1 MAYVDERS
9 TVVDASP
16 QRAWDTVV
24 HLGGDER
31 FYAPR
36 ELWRTRGR
44 LERLVG
50 GPGHRISGPGR
61 ALVVG
66 DEMDFWEVVEV
77 HAPRRLR
84 LRALSLLP
92 GTAYLDVEVQA
103 RTRAQGGGTRL
114 TLRTTFEPAGL
125 PGHLFWWAELP
136 AHKVVFALM
145 VRRLASMVADG

>member
-1 MAYVDERS
+1 
-9 TVVDASP
+9 VDASP

-36 ELWRTRGR
+36 QLWRTRGR

-50 GPGHRISGPGR
+50 GPGHRIQGPDR
-61 ALVVG
+61 PLVGG

-77 HAPRRLR
+77 HPPTRLR

-92 GTAYLDVEVQA
+92 GTAHLDVEVGAGADDA
-103 RTRAQGGGTRL
+103 RARL

-145 VRRLASMVADG
+145 VRRLASMVTDADRP